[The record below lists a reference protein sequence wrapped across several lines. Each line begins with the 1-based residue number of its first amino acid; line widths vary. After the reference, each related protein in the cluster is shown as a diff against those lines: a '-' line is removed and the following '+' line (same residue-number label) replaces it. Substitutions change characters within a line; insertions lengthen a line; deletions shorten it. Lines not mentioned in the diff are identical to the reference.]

1 MSSGKLQNSLMEIL
15 VVVGMDQHTG
25 LVPDYVPGQSSEV
38 LPGPTPLFTTAF
50 ESQVLAACAHEV
62 ANFPNSS
69 SIFDSMASF
78 STSTWS
84 SNIPPSPARG
94 VSSTIPPKGGK
105 TRRSQSLRRLTP
117 TGKHSVA
124 LPVGSDVISSL
135 PPLCLPGN
143 AYVYKDRPKDHVHYL
158 VLTDISGAHS
168 YATVYTCYRKFLATQ
183 VRGKSE
189 YSIRAVPLND
199 EGEEGT
205 KICYVPLCCCMVSR
219 APYFF
224 TMRDCLTCLVQQLHK
239 DVRTMEM
246 VVADFSSNLALVP
259 RPPPGHLAISF
270 QLNKFTVTVP
280 PALDPDQRVLDMP
293 LHYPFLSF
301 SLDNI
306 LTLVACILTEQRI
319 VFLASD
325 YALLTIVMESF
336 LTYLQPFVW
345 HNVYVPVLSSS
356 MVDLV
361 EAPGVFMM
369 GCHVSH
375 REKIIKVPGI
385 VVADIQSGEVFM
397 ADSVLDNA
405 GLPCFPR
412 AAAEFFKEKCG
423 TMKFQY
429 DFSYL
434 HSPTPT
440 SVEEARKHRETWQHQ
455 LSRNIQITFLQT
467 MVRLF
472 RDVKEYVSTVN
483 QRRYL
488 NKDKFLEDKEEG
500 DKPFFKEV
508 CQSHMFKRF
517 LKDRMDQKRD
527 FYSIMEETMQ
537 WQGEQMTDNPDN
549 KLIRRRKISAT
560 SPGQKNRRSGV
571 VNFGLEVNG
580 PNSTFQLPSFTQ
592 SHRMTDKTTAA
603 YFYDSCIQ
611 KLTNYLESCEP
622 SDRAPYLYLRGMV
635 YAAKGAS
642 MTALEDFHNLCSAD
656 VKLFPAEHVQSIINS
671 LSEVERSQLEQKGLY
686 KGGPM
691 ERKTMLGKLRRM
703 STEVDRGQGL
713 IIALDFDQLPQRDVD
728 LHEFS
733 KHIRLLDIAVDS
745 EVIERLFQSLTLQD
759 TNYLDPDTFSIFYD
773 CWKET
778 ELDNSRVACQLPEDC
793 LTREEGVLKVSRLIR
808 CDLGTGRLIL
818 THKRLLFR
826 TGDRTEEVVRIRD
839 IKNLEK
845 FQYNTVLTSADALKI
860 YSKVDDQSPFT
871 AILKEERNQWFMLVQ
886 ELWCGRNIAEGTK
899 DSQVV
904 HQAAQNVLLIN
915 AVVLSGDYEE
925 CAHFDGVEKAA
936 ENLCYFTKRRKEGK
950 DKLPQET
957 TEVLIQRVNPSQDE
971 TVRNTVE
978 ALLYTSGDN
987 SKGDNRSSPQLWCA
1001 MGSGQVKVYDASTWI
1016 CDQQFIQANNRV
1028 CCLLSVGTEQVW
1040 AGSFDT
1046 TIYVID
1052 INTHTANKQLLDHV
1066 DMVSDLTISQDGSTV
1081 YSASLNGQ
1089 ILLWSAATLQ
1099 KRGQI
1104 WLKNVQRLV
1113 SIKLVGQNLW
1123 CCTKSALLLVDRE
1136 GQTLHTL
1143 QMTDEGD
1150 SPLQIE
1156 CFLLSQDGMLW
1167 AGSGNQGRLTVW
1179 DLAGRRLKMNCCVTA
1194 VGRQWEP
1201 GQTDS
1206 VGLSREKVKD
1216 ELLCYI
1222 QLWAGS
1228 GNQGRLT
1235 VWDSQSYR
1243 VVKNISVSCR
1253 GLSKMVQ
1260 THGKIWVGGKCG
1272 NIHIFNQGTY
1282 TEEKELVAHEDAIR
1296 SMCAAF
1302 DRYIM
1307 TGSGSKDGKIAIWR
1321 V

>member
-25 LVPDYVPGQSSEV
+25 LVPDYVPGGQSSEV

-94 VSSTIPPKGGK
+94 VSATIPPKGGK

-270 QLNKFTVTVP
+270 QLNKFVVTVP

-580 PNSTFQLPSFTQ
+580 PNCTFQLPSFTQ

-603 YFYDSCIQ
+603 HFYDSCIQ
-611 KLTNYLESCEP
+611 KLTNYLETCEP

-1028 CCLLSVGTEQVW
+1028 CCLLSVGTDQVW

-1113 SIKLVGQNLW
+1113 SIKLVGENLW

-1143 QMTDEGD
+1143 QMTDEGN

-1179 DLAGRRLKMNCCVTA
+1179 DLAGRRLKMNCCVTYSCGQA
-1194 VGRQWEP
+1194 VGTRA
-1201 GQTDS
+1201 D
-1206 VGLSREKVKD
+1206 
-1216 ELLCYI
+1216 
-1222 QLWAGS
+1222 
-1228 GNQGRLT
+1228 
-1235 VWDSQSYR
+1235 
-1243 VVKNISVSCR
+1243 
-1253 GLSKMVQ
+1253 
-1260 THGKIWVGGKCG
+1260 
-1272 NIHIFNQGTY
+1272 
-1282 TEEKELVAHEDAIR
+1282 
-1296 SMCAAF
+1296 
-1302 DRYIM
+1302 
-1307 TGSGSKDGKIAIWR
+1307 
-1321 V
+1321 

>member
-1 MSSGKLQNSLMEIL
+1 MGTSGKLHNSLMEIL

-25 LVPDYVPGQSSEV
+25 LVPDNLPVQSSEK
-38 LPGPTPLFTTAF
+38 LPGTLPLFTTAF
-50 ESQVLAACAHEV
+50 EPQVLAACAHEV

-69 SIFDSMASF
+69 SIFDSMASY

-84 SNIPPSPARG
+84 STIPPSPARG
-94 VSSTIPPKGGK
+94 VSSSIPPSSAKGGK

-168 YATVYTCYRKFLATQ
+168 YATVYTFYRKFLASQ

-189 YSIRAVPLND
+189 YTIRAVPLSD

-205 KICYVPLCCCMVSR
+205 RACFVPLCCCMVSR

-246 VVADFSSNLALVP
+246 VVAEFSSNLALVP
-259 RPPPGHLAISF
+259 CPPPGQLAISF
-270 QLNKFTVTVP
+270 QLNRFLVTVP
-280 PALDPDQRVLDMP
+280 PAMDPDRRVLDMP
-293 LHYPFLSF
+293 LHFPFLSF
-301 SLDNI
+301 STDAI

-325 YALLTIVMESF
+325 YALLTIVMESL
-336 LTYLQPFVW
+336 LTYVQPFVW
-345 HNVYVPVLSSS
+345 HNVYVPVLSNS

-375 REKIIKVPGI
+375 REKIIKLTETIWVPGI

-397 ADSVLDNA
+397 ADSIFDNSE
-405 GLPCFPR
+405 LPRFPR
-412 AAAEFFKEKCG
+412 AAAEFFKEKCSS
-423 TMKFQY
+423 MKFQY

-440 SVEEARKHRETWQHQ
+440 SVDEARKHRETWQQ
-455 LSRNIQITFLQT
+455 ELSRDIQVAFLQT
-467 MVRLF
+467 MVKLF

-483 QRRYL
+483 HRRYL
-488 NKDKFLEDKEEG
+488 NKDKFLAAQEDL
-500 DKPFFKEV
+500 DQPFFREV

-517 LKDRMDQKRD
+517 LQDRMDQKRD
-527 FYSIMEETMQ
+527 YYSIMEETMQ
-537 WQGEQMTDNPDN
+537 WQGEDKAEIPDN
-549 KLIRRRKISAT
+549 KLIRRKISAN

-571 VNFGLEVNG
+571 VNFGLEANG
-580 PNSTFQLPSFTQ
+580 PTCTFQLPTFTQ
-592 SHRMTDKTTAA
+592 AHRKAEKA
-603 YFYDSCIQ
+603 NPVHFYESCIQ
-611 KLTNYLESCEP
+611 KLTNYLENCEP
-622 SDRAPYLYLRGMV
+622 SMRAPYLYLRGML
-635 YAAKGAS
+635 YAAEGSS
-642 MTALEDFHNLCSAD
+642 MIALEDFHNLCSVD
-656 VKLFPAEHVQSIINS
+656 VKLFPAEHVQGIINS
-671 LSEVERSQLEQKGLY
+671 LSDLERTQLEQKGLY

-703 STEVDRGQGL
+703 STEIDRGQGL

-745 EVIERLFQSLTLQD
+745 EVIERLFQSLTLED

-778 ELDNSRVACQLPEDC
+778 ELDNNRVACQLPEDC
-793 LTREEGVLKVSRLIR
+793 LTREEGVLKVSKLIR

-839 IKNLEK
+839 IQNLEK
-845 FQYNTVLTSADALKI
+845 FQHNTVLTSADALKI
-860 YSKVDDQSPFT
+860 YSKVDGQSPFS

-915 AVVLSGDYEE
+915 AVVLSGEYDE
-925 CAHFDGVEKAA
+925 CAHYDGVEQAA

-950 DKLPQET
+950 DNLPEAT
-957 TEVLIQRVNPSQDE
+957 TEVLIQRVNPSLGE
-971 TVRNTVE
+971 SVRNTVE

-987 SKGDNRSSPQLWCA
+987 SKGDNRSSPLLWCA

-1028 CCLLSVGTEQVW
+1028 CCLLAVGTDQVW

-1052 INTHTANKQLLDHV
+1052 IHTHTANKQLLDHV

-1089 ILLWSAATLQ
+1089 IILWSAATLQ
-1099 KRGQI
+1099 KQGQI
-1104 WLKNVQRLV
+1104 WLKNVHRLV
-1113 SIKLVGQNLW
+1113 SIKLVGENLW
-1123 CCTKSALLLVDRE
+1123 CCMKKSLMLVNRE
-1136 GQTLHTL
+1136 GETLHTL
-1143 QMTDEGD
+1143 EMKDEGN

-1156 CFLLSQDGMLW
+1156 CFLLSQDGMIW
-1167 AGSGNQGRLTVW
+1167 AASGNSGRL
-1179 DLAGRRLKMNCCVTA
+1179 A
-1194 VGRQWEP
+1194 
-1201 GQTDS
+1201 
-1206 VGLSREKVKD
+1206 
-1216 ELLCYI
+1216 
-1222 QLWAGS
+1222 
-1228 GNQGRLT
+1228 
-1235 VWDSQSYR
+1235 VWDSHSYSL
-1243 VVKNISVSCR
+1243 VKNINVSCR
-1253 GLSKMVQ
+1253 GFSKMVQ

-1282 TEEKELVAHEDAIR
+1282 GEEKELVAHEDAIR

>member
-1 MSSGKLQNSLMEIL
+1 
-15 VVVGMDQHTG
+15 
-25 LVPDYVPGQSSEV
+25 SSEV

-78 STSTWS
+78 STSTW
-84 SNIPPSPARG
+84 G

-270 QLNKFTVTVP
+270 QLNKFLVTVP

-397 ADSVLDNA
+397 ADSVLDNT

-412 AAAEFFKEKCG
+412 AAAEFFKEKRVMQSLITFRKSEASGVHHHRDGGRFCLPATFDALLTSSRFRKVISDCVTRLMKVDGISQKCG

-580 PNSTFQLPSFTQ
+580 PNCTFQLPSFTQ

-603 YFYDSCIQ
+603 HFYDSCIQ
-611 KLTNYLESCEP
+611 KLTNCLESCEP

-978 ALLYTSGDN
+978 ALLYTSGGVSEAIEGMSLGKPN
-987 SKGDNRSSPQLWCA
+987 CVRLSKNGYFHFRTGRD
-1001 MGSGQVKVYDASTWI
+1001 V
-1016 CDQQFIQANNRV
+1016 ANTGREWRQTGWNE
-1028 CCLLSVGTEQVW
+1028 LEWVGTV
-1040 AGSFDT
+1040 F
-1046 TIYVID
+1046 
-1052 INTHTANKQLLDHV
+1052 
-1066 DMVSDLTISQDGSTV
+1066 
-1081 YSASLNGQ
+1081 
-1089 ILLWSAATLQ
+1089 
-1099 KRGQI
+1099 
-1104 WLKNVQRLV
+1104 
-1113 SIKLVGQNLW
+1113 
-1123 CCTKSALLLVDRE
+1123 
-1136 GQTLHTL
+1136 
-1143 QMTDEGD
+1143 
-1150 SPLQIE
+1150 
-1156 CFLLSQDGMLW
+1156 
-1167 AGSGNQGRLTVW
+1167 
-1179 DLAGRRLKMNCCVTA
+1179 
-1194 VGRQWEP
+1194 
-1201 GQTDS
+1201 
-1206 VGLSREKVKD
+1206 
-1216 ELLCYI
+1216 
-1222 QLWAGS
+1222 
-1228 GNQGRLT
+1228 
-1235 VWDSQSYR
+1235 
-1243 VVKNISVSCR
+1243 
-1253 GLSKMVQ
+1253 
-1260 THGKIWVGGKCG
+1260 
-1272 NIHIFNQGTY
+1272 
-1282 TEEKELVAHEDAIR
+1282 
-1296 SMCAAF
+1296 
-1302 DRYIM
+1302 
-1307 TGSGSKDGKIAIWR
+1307 
-1321 V
+1321 